1 MSSVKW
7 NDLTER
13 EQRELAHIGAGRIM
27 FFETFHKLKAKGLV
41 WFDYTSNREIV
52 TPAGRE
58 LLNQHNE
65 EMRK

>member
-1 MSSVKW
+1 MSEITW
-7 NDLTER
+7 EQLTETER
-13 EQRELAHIGAGRIM
+13 RELADIGAGRIM

-58 LLNQHNE
+58 LLNQRNE
-65 EMRK
+65 ETTK